1 MTGRFDKDDDPSE
14 SEIAKH
20 VSERTKQL
28 EATIAALEREI
39 AGNKKVVER
48 LLYQNNL
55 ANNIIDNLPA
65 VVVVL
70 NEQLKYVRWS
80 KNFKLAD
87 SLGGDELQ
95 YEQVAS
101 RAFPDDESRKQ
112 AEDILRNLI
121 DSGSA
126 SGDVTATMPD
136 GSRRTFSVKAFRISY
151 DGEPAFLCLASDI
164 SERKKTEDDLKAA
177 YQTLSYHVTNSPLA
191 FITWDKDMS
200 VKQWSG
206 QAERIFGWTTTE
218 AIGKNLYDPD
228 FRMIYDDDQEF
239 VDGITHSLMHG
250 LVDTNIGINRN
261 LTKQGNVIHCEWYN
275 SVLRDDQQNVITIM
289 SLAHDITERKRA
301 EHELKES
308 YAQIR
313 LLSDHLNNVRE
324 EERKFIT
331 RELHD
336 ELGQY
341 LTVMKMDV
349 SLLIK
354 KCDKSS
360 TNVQRLIGVSDM
372 IDKVANAVRR
382 IALELRPD
390 LLDHIGISAAIAY
403 HAKEIEKQ
411 FEIRIVYHEP
421 AEELVLPE
429 PVKTHLFRI
438 VQEALTNV
446 VRHSHAMEVNVDL
459 KKEGSKIK
467 LSISDNGIGFNPHP
481 TDKKTLGVIGMK
493 ERAAMIGGKYELS
506 TSPGNG
512 THIRV
517 TLPLHDNQ
525 N

>member
-1 MTGRFDKDDDPSE
+1 MTGRRDKEDHSSE
-14 SEIAKH
+14 SEIQKRVA
-20 VSERTKQL
+20 EPTKQL
-28 EATIAALEREI
+28 EVAIEALQTEI
-39 AGNKKVVER
+39 ANNKKVIER
-48 LLYQNNL
+48 LLHQNNL

-65 VVVVL
+65 VVIVL

-80 KNFKLAD
+80 KNFELAA
-87 SLGGDELQ
+87 SLAAEELQ
-95 YEQVAS
+95 YEQIAS
-101 RAFPDDESRKQ
+101 KAFPDDESRKQ
-112 AEDILRNLI
+112 ADEILQNLI
-121 DSGSA
+121 RSGRA
-126 SGDVTATMPD
+126 SGDLTPTMPD
-136 GSRRTFSVKAFRISY
+136 GTKRTFSVKAYRINY

-164 SERKKTEDDLKAA
+164 SERKKAEDDLKEA
-177 YQTLSYHVTNSPLA
+177 YQTLSYHMTNSPLA

-206 QAERIFGWTTTE
+206 QAERIFGWTTAE
-218 AIGKNLYDPD
+218 AVGKNLYDPD
-228 FRMIYDDDQEF
+228 FRIIYDEDQEF

-275 SVLRDDQQNVITIM
+275 SVLRDDQRNVITIM

-301 EHELKES
+301 EHDLKES
-308 YAQIR
+308 YEQIR

-324 EERKFIT
+324 EERKLIT

-354 KCDKSS
+354 KCNQN
-360 TNVQRLIGVSDM
+360 NVNVERLRGVSNM

-403 HAKEIEKQ
+403 HSKQIERQ
-411 FEIRIVYHEP
+411 FELSVVYHEP
-421 AEELVLPE
+421 AEELILPE

-446 VRHSHAMEVNVDL
+446 VRHAQATEVNIEL
-459 KKEGSKIK
+459 KREERKIK
-467 LSISDNGIGFNPHP
+467 LSISDNGIGFNPHA

-493 ERAAMIGGKYELS
+493 ERAAMMGGNYTLS

-512 THIRV
+512 TNIKV
-517 TLPLHDNQ
+517 TLPFHDNQ
-525 N
+525 Y

>member
-1 MTGRFDKDDDPSE
+1 MTGRLDKDDHPYE
-14 SEIAKH
+14 SEVQKR
-20 VSERTKQL
+20 VDEGTKPEVTI
-28 EATIAALEREI
+28 EALQTEI
-39 AGNKKVVER
+39 ADNKKLIER
-48 LLYQNNL
+48 LLHQNNL

-65 VVVVL
+65 VVIVI

-80 KNFKLAD
+80 KNFQLAA
-87 SLGGDELQ
+87 SLVADEVQ
-95 YEQVAS
+95 YEQIAS
-101 RAFPDDESRKQ
+101 KAFPDEESRKQ
-112 AEDILRNLI
+112 ADEILQNLI

-126 SGDVTATMPD
+126 SGDVTPTMLD
-136 GSRRTFSVKAFRISY
+136 GTRRTFSVKAFRINY

-164 SERKKTEDDLKAA
+164 SERKKAEDELKEA
-177 YQTLSYHVTNSPLA
+177 YQTLSYHMTNSPLA

-206 QAERIFGWTTTE
+206 QAERIFGWTTAE
-218 AIGKNLYDPD
+218 AIGKNLYDRD
-228 FRMIYDDDQEF
+228 FRMIYDEDQDF

-261 LTKQGNVIHCEWYN
+261 LTKQGKVIHCEWYN
-275 SVLRDDQQNVITIM
+275 SVLRDDQRNVITIM
-289 SLAHDITERKRA
+289 SLAHDITERKSA

-308 YAQIR
+308 YRQIR

-354 KCDKSS
+354 RCNKSDV
-360 TNVQRLIGVSDM
+360 NMQRLIGLSDM

-403 HAKEIEKQ
+403 HAREVEKQ
-411 FEIRIVYHEP
+411 FDIRVVYRET

-438 VQEALTNV
+438 AQEALTNV
-446 VRHSHAMEVNVDL
+446 VRHAQATEVNVEL
-459 KKEGSKIK
+459 KREGRQIK

-481 TDKKTLGVIGMK
+481 TNKKTLGVIGMK
-493 ERAAMIGGKYELS
+493 ERAAMLGGKYELS

-512 THIRV
+512 TSIKV
-517 TLPLHDNQ
+517 TLPLHDN
-525 N
+525 